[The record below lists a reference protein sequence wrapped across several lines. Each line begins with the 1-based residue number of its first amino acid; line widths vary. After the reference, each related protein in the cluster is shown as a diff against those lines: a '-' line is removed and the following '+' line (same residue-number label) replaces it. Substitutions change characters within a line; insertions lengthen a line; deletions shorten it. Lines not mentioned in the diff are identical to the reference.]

1 MNRREFLVGIAAL
14 SLGGCGISRS
24 FDRASDAFDFWWNG
38 MEGVEV
44 SRAQV
49 AQIPYATILAKI
61 GRGPQSLLVLGR
73 IDALDLHWISAD
85 RNVFVT
91 REGRLVKTVGLPAN
105 LVHTRLAGPDPLTT
119 GAAVRASEAAG
130 LVRYVDVMPGNY
142 FDAGVAAR
150 YEPVGEERIEILEL
164 QYDCIVVR
172 ERNEVP
178 IMDWSHENRFWI
190 DTDSGFV
197 WRSLQHFAPG
207 TPPVEINIT
216 KPAALA

>member
-1 MNRREFLVGIAAL
+1 
-14 SLGGCGISRS
+14 
-24 FDRASDAFDFWWNG
+24 
-38 MEGVEV
+38 MEGVTV

-49 AQIPYATILAKI
+49 AQIPYATVLAKI

-73 IDALDLHWISAD
+73 IDDQDLHWISAD

-91 REGRLVKTVGLPAN
+91 RNGRLMKTVGLPAN

-119 GAAVRASEAAG
+119 GAAVGASTQAG

-150 YEPVGEERIEILEL
+150 YELVGEERIEIVELE
-164 QYDCIVVR
+164 YDCIVVR
-172 ERNEVP
+172 ERNDVP
-178 IMDWSHENRFWI
+178 VMDWTHENRFWI
-190 DTDSGFV
+190 DSSSGFV

-207 TPPVEINIT
+207 IPPVEVSIT